1 MLFKTRESFVEWAIR
16 ENFIR
21 DFNPLYVYLETAQY
35 PIYIDGMGDSYFT
48 LTGTELRKLAVDVFA
63 VMGELYQS

>member
-1 MLFKTRESFVEWAIR
+1 MLFKTRDSFVEWAIR

-21 DFNPLYVYLETAQY
+21 DPLYVYLETAQY
-35 PIYIDGMGDSYFT
+35 PIYIDGVGNSYFT

-63 VMGELYQS
+63 IMGELYQS